1 MKVSREFLASTELFG
16 AVEASALDEVVREL
30 EAVRLAGGDVLF
42 KEGDE
47 ADYLY
52 LVVTGRL
59 RASLTREGN
68 SERAVGEAARG
79 EVVGEIALLTDSP
92 RSATVRAIR
101 DTELLRLSRAGF
113 DSLVEKHPRTMMPL
127 LRRIVLRDKEALRG
141 KTRFEAP
148 STIAVVPRTAD
159 VPVQAFADRLEAALR
174 GAGATLRLEEEG
186 GRGLSAAWF
195 NEQEAKH
202 EFLLYVAGAAA
213 SAWTDMCLRQA
224 DRVLLVVPGDRAP
237 AAAEV
242 ARLGAMLARTH
253 GRIELVLVH
262 AVKSRQYLGAG
273 RWTSLRS
280 ADRRH
285 HVVLDLPEDF
295 SRLVRILT
303 GTAIGLVLGGGGA
316 RGFAHIGVLRAL
328 EEEGVVPDMI
338 GGTSM
343 GSFISA
349 QYALGLGWREM
360 REFNARFWNQ
370 VKPYSDYTIPML
382 ALVRGLRYE
391 RVARELFGDTRI
403 EDLWIDYFCVVSS
416 LTRAEIMV
424 PSAGPLLRWI
434 GASMAVPGI
443 VPPLFDKGELFVDG
457 GVLDNVPVDVMR
469 GRCDGPVIAVDVTP
483 RVDLATDPDRST
495 PPSPW
500 DMLWNKLNASAVPI
514 EAPSMLSIL
523 GRVTALSCVRMVE
536 TMKRDASLYLH
547 PPIEKYGMLDFKRID
562 PIIEIGYN
570 YAKPRVAEWK
580 RGRPPVPASAATPGR
595 H

>member
-1 MKVSREFLASTELFG
+1 MKVPLEFLASTELFRE
-16 AVEASALDEVVREL
+16 VESSALAEVIREL

-59 RASLTREGN
+59 RASISREGKPP
-68 SERAVGEAARG
+68 RTVGEVGRG
-79 EVVGEIALLTDSP
+79 EVVGELALLTNTP

-101 DTELLRLSRAGF
+101 DAELLRLSRAGF

-127 LRRIVLRDKEALRG
+127 LRRIVLRDQEALRG
-141 KTRFEAP
+141 KRRFEIP
-148 STIAVVPRTAD
+148 KTIAVVPASAD
-159 VPVQAFADRLEAALR
+159 VSPGAFADRLEKSLRIAGTALR
-174 GAGATLRLEEEG
+174 VEEEAG
-186 GRGLSAAWF
+186 KGRTTTWF
-195 NEQEAKH
+195 NEQEAQND
-202 EFLLYVAGAAA
+202 FMLYVAAAGP

-224 DRVLLVVPGDRAP
+224 DIVLLLVPGDRAP
-237 AAAEV
+237 DENEALRVRE
-242 ARLGAMLARTH
+242 LSKRTH
-253 GRIELVLVH
+253 GRVEVVLLH
-262 AVKSRQYLGAG
+262 ATKSLRYPGSG
-273 RWTSLRS
+273 RWTSLRP

-285 HVVLDLPEDF
+285 HVVLELAQDF
-295 SRLVRILT
+295 ERLVRILT
-303 GTAIGLVLGGGGA
+303 GKAIGLVLGGGGA

-349 QYALGLGWREM
+349 QYALGLGWKEM
-360 REFNARFWNQ
+360 REFNERFWNE

-382 ALVRGLRYE
+382 ALVRGRRYE
-391 RVARELFGDTRI
+391 KVAHELFGDTRI
-403 EDLWIDYFCVVSS
+403 EDLWIDYFCVASS
-416 LTRAEIMV
+416 LTRAEIHV
-424 PSAGPLLRWI
+424 PSEGSLLRWV

-443 VPPLFDKGELFVDG
+443 LPPLFHGGELYVDG

-483 RVDLATDPDRST
+483 RVDLATDPGQTER
-495 PPSPW
+495 PSPW
-500 DMLWNKLNASAVPI
+500 DLLWSHVNPYAAKINS
-514 EAPSMLSIL
+514 PSMFSIL
-523 GRVTALSCVRMVE
+523 GRTTALSCVRMVE

-547 PPIEKYGMLDFKRID
+547 PPIEKYGMLDFKRLD
-562 PIIEIGYN
+562 PIMDIGYQ
-570 YAKPRVAEWK
+570 YAKSRIAEWK
-580 RGRPPVPASAATPGR
+580 SGR